1 MQQEVETRKSNLE
14 LPLPRRTAMR
24 RRTGRTHFGELQ
36 REAKRRNRA
45 ANRMMIGSV
54 LFVLALVAL
63 FYKLL
68 S

>member
-1 MQQEVETRKSNLE
+1 MQQEVETRKAEARGRVSFAPML
-14 LPLPRRTAMR
+14 R
-24 RRTGRTHFGELQ
+24 RRTGRTHFGQLQ

-63 FYKLL
+63 FYELL

>member
-1 MQQEVETRKSNLE
+1 MQQEVETRKAEARGRASFA
-14 LPLPRRTAMR
+14 PMAR

-54 LFVLALVAL
+54 LFVLALVVF